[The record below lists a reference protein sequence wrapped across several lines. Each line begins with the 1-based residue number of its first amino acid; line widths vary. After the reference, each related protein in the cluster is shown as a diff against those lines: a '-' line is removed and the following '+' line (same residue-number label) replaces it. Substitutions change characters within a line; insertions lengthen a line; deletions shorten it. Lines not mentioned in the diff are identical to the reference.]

1 MDVRLKKGDI
11 VILVIAVLVSGIAI
25 WLTLIKEEGDKVIVT
40 ANGEKQEYS
49 LSKNQEITLKTD
61 AGGYNTLVIKNHQVE
76 MEGAS
81 CPDQICVKHKA
92 IYKNGETIICLP
104 NEVFVEVESSEEKD
118 VDN

>member
-1 MDVRLKKGDI
+1 
-11 VILVIAVLVSGIAI
+11 
-25 WLTLIKEEGDKVIVT
+25 
-40 ANGEKQEYS
+40 
-49 LSKNQEITLKTD
+49 
-61 AGGYNTLVIKNHQVE
+61 